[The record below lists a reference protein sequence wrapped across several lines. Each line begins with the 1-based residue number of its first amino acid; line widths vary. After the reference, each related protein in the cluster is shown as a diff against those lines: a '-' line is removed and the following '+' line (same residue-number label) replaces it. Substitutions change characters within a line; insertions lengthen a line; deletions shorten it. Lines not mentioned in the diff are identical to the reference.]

1 MGWSLSRGL
10 PLPECM
16 VAGRWENELK
26 VYDRQRLSNFPHHGR
41 NTYARPGL
49 YLGCASIAL
58 GWIPENSQTRTRL
71 MRTGGDL
78 VVWWFRWGRHR
89 LTVSMPLNAN
99 TAAAYLAR
107 PICVAGVPKS
117 ISSSSIPII

>member
-26 VYDRQRLSNFPHHGR
+26 VYDRQRLSNFPHYGR

-71 MRTGGDL
+71 FNADTRGFGGL
-78 VVWWFRWGRHR
+78 VV
-89 LTVSMPLNAN
+89 PLGQ
-99 TAAAYLAR
+99 TSTY
-107 PICVAGVPKS
+107 G
-117 ISSSSIPII
+117 